1 MTTAFAPQFSPVRT
15 FTHHLMGKVDVYV
28 MRRNTRVSASGIQAE
43 FLGNNAEPN
52 RRNHYALK
60 LYSTASEAFA
70 AYQRQNVAAAAGAAP
85 PVRRMVMV
93 MRHGSCR
100 CGNINECTGKK
111 LCNGNTMWGYQT
123 CVAARVGVTWGVTRH
138 GDTSDA
144 GIRKLYATM
153 RKLNTIGTQRD
164 DKPLGV
170 MHGRKYLM
178 LCDLHG
184 GNIGFWRKS
193 PVVIDF
199 GSDIINIGL

>member
-1 MTTAFAPQFSPVRT
+1 MATAFAPQFSPLRT

-43 FLGNNAEPN
+43 FLMNNAEPN

-60 LYSTASEAFA
+60 LYITASEAFA
-70 AYQRQNVAAAAGAAP
+70 AYQRQKIAAAAGAAP

-93 MRHGSCR
+93 MRNGPCQ
-100 CGNINECTGKK
+100 CGNINECTGT
-111 LCNGNTMWGYQT
+111 CWCRGRIMWGYQT
-123 CVAARVGVTWGVTRH
+123 CVAARIGVTWGVTRE
-138 GDTSDA
+138 GDTSDT
-144 GIRKLYATM
+144 GIRKLYTTM
-153 RKLNTIGTQRD
+153 RNLNTIGTQRD

-178 LCDLHG
+178 VCDLHG

>member
-1 MTTAFAPQFSPVRT
+1 
-15 FTHHLMGKVDVYV
+15 MGKVDAYV

-70 AYQRQNVAAAAGAAP
+70 AYQRQKIAAAAGAAP
-85 PVRRMVMV
+85 PVRRMVMM
-93 MRHGSCR
+93 MRRGSCR
-100 CGNINECTGKK
+100 CGNIMECTGNK
-111 LCNGNTMWGYQT
+111 LCNANTMWGYQT
-123 CVAARVGVTWGVTRH
+123 CVAARVGVTWGVTRD

>member
-1 MTTAFAPQFSPVRT
+1 MTTTFTPQFSPVRT
-15 FTHHLMGKVDVYV
+15 FTHHLMGKVDAYV
-28 MRRNTRVSASGIQAE
+28 MRRNTQVSASGIQAE

-70 AYQRQNVAAAAGAAP
+70 AYQRQKIAAAAGAAP

-93 MRHGSCR
+93 MRHGDCR
-100 CGNINECTGKK
+100 CDNINECTGRK
-111 LCNGNTMWGYQT
+111 LCRGNTMWGYQT

-138 GDTSDA
+138 GDTSDT
-144 GIRKLYATM
+144 GIRKLYKSM
-153 RKLNTIGTQRD
+153 RKLSTVGTQRD
-164 DKPLGV
+164 DQPLGV
-170 MHGRKYLM
+170 VHGRKYLM